1 MPNKPIN
8 LKESLAKLNEIV
20 GWFENQRELDV
31 EVGLEKVKE
40 GANLV
45 KACKERL
52 KEIENEF
59 VEIKRD
65 IEQETE
71 EDSRGGDEE
80 DLDSTA

>member
-1 MPNKPIN
+1 MLNKPIN

-31 EVGLEKVKE
+31 EVGLEKIKE
-40 GANLV
+40 GADLV

-71 EDSRGGDEE
+71 EDGAQDLE
-80 DLDSTA
+80 D